1 MPPLRTPASRT
12 SAFRQGV
19 ERRSAVLLA
28 WLSLR
33 PRLLLPALIIGLLLL
48 AGLLPPLLSALCLL
62 PVLTLVGWLSYL
74 SWPTLDGRARVLR
87 LLVLVGLV
95 VVLLLEVR

>member
-1 MPPLRTPASRT
+1 MPPLRTS
-12 SAFRQGV
+12 V

-33 PRLLLPALIIGLLLL
+33 PKLLLPGLVVGLLLL
-48 AGLLPPLLSALCLL
+48 AGLLPPLASALCLL
-62 PVLTLVGWLSYL
+62 PVLVLVGWLSYL
-74 SWPTLDGRARVLR
+74 SWPALDGRARVLR

-95 VVLLLEVR
+95 VVLLLEVS

>member
-1 MPPLRTPASRT
+1 MPPLRA
-12 SAFRQGV
+12 AV

-33 PRLLLPALIIGLLLL
+33 PRLLLPALVVGLLLL
-48 AGLLPPLLSALCLL
+48 SGFLPPLLSALSLL
-62 PVLTLVGWLSYL
+62 PVLALVGWLSYL

-95 VVLLLEVR
+95 VVLLLGVT

>member
-1 MPPLRTPASRT
+1 MPPLRAS
-12 SAFRQGV
+12 V

-33 PRLLLPALIIGLLLL
+33 PKLLLPGLVVGLLLL
-48 AGLLPPLLSALCLL
+48 AGLLPPLASALCLL
-62 PVLTLVGWLSYL
+62 PVLVLVGWLSYL
-74 SWPTLDGRARVLR
+74 SWPALDGRARVLR

-95 VVLLLEVR
+95 VVLLLEVS